1 MQATI
6 LGLIGIQK
14 GTIILTTT
22 LMYQQVL
29 HEKMVILL
37 DLDEAIE
44 WYCKAHKLNAE
55 KPGFVPPPVKD
66 AY

>member
-1 MQATI
+1 MASSRGSCFAGFVPV
-6 LGLIGIQK
+6 GLP
-14 GTIILTTT
+14 T
-22 LMYQQVL
+22 MYHQVL

-37 DLDEAIE
+37 NLEEAID

-55 KPGFVPPPVKD
+55 EPGFVPPPVKD